1 MLHRLPGL
9 LSAASLSLVLAACA
23 TVPVP
28 APVEVPEVIQLSRA
42 GTPPRQIIQK
52 MRDAGM
58 VYRLDASQIARLQHD
73 GVTDTVLNYMQNTYI
88 EAVRRDQRLRDWN
101 RWWPDADG
109 YFYGGCYYQS
119 WPYGCRE

>member
-1 MLHRLPGL
+1 MLPRLMRFF
-9 LSAASLSLVLAACA
+9 SVASLSLLLAACA
-23 TVPVP
+23 TLPTP
-28 APVEVPEVIQLSRA
+28 APVKVPEVIQLSRT
-42 GTPPRQIIQK
+42 GTPPAQIIQK

-58 VYRLDASQIARLQHD
+58 VYRLNASQIARLQRD
-73 GVTDTVLNYMQNTYI
+73 GVSDAVLNYMQNTYI

-119 WPYGCRE
+119 WPYGCR

>member
-23 TVPVP
+23 TVPAP

-42 GTPPRQIIQK
+42 GTPPGQIIQK

-58 VYRLDASQIARLQHD
+58 VYRLKGSQMARLHQD
-73 GVTDTVLNYMQNTYI
+73 GVSDAVLNYMQHTYVD
-88 EAVRRDQRLRDWN
+88 AVRRDQRLRD
-101 RWWPDADG
+101 
-109 YFYGGCYYQS
+109 
-119 WPYGCRE
+119 

>member
-1 MLHRLPGL
+1 MLPRLMRFF
-9 LSAASLSLVLAACA
+9 SVASLSLLLAACA
-23 TVPVP
+23 TLPTP
-28 APVEVPEVIQLSRA
+28 APVKVPEVIQLSRA
-42 GTPPRQIIQK
+42 GTPPAQIIQK

-58 VYRLDASQIARLQHD
+58 VYRLNASQIARLQHD
-73 GVTDTVLNYMQNTYI
+73 GVSDAVLNYMQHTYI

-119 WPYGCRE
+119 WPYGCD

>member
-1 MLHRLPGL
+1 MLPRLMRFF
-9 LSAASLSLVLAACA
+9 SVASLSLLLAACA
-23 TVPVP
+23 TLPTP
-28 APVEVPEVIQLSRA
+28 APVKVPEVIQLSRA
-42 GTPPRQIIQK
+42 GTPPAQIIQK

-58 VYRLDASQIARLQHD
+58 VYRLNASQIARLQRD
-73 GVTDTVLNYMQNTYI
+73 GVSDAVLNYMQHTYI

-119 WPYGCRE
+119 WPYGCH

>member
-1 MLHRLPGL
+1 MLPRLMRFF
-9 LSAASLSLVLAACA
+9 SVASLSLLLAACA
-23 TVPVP
+23 TLPTP
-28 APVEVPEVIQLSRA
+28 APVKVPEVIQLSRA
-42 GTPPRQIIQK
+42 GTPPAQIIQK

-58 VYRLDASQIARLQHD
+58 VYRLNASQIARLQRD
-73 GVTDTVLNYMQNTYI
+73 GVSDAVLNYMQHTYI

-119 WPYGCRE
+119 WPYGCD

>member
-23 TVPVP
+23 TVPAP

-42 GTPPRQIIQK
+42 GTPPAQIIQK

-58 VYRLDASQIARLQHD
+58 VYRLKGSQMARLHQD
-73 GVTDTVLNYMQNTYI
+73 GVSDAVLNYMQNTYVD
-88 EAVRRDQRLRDWN
+88 AVRRDQRLRDWN
-101 RWWPDADG
+101 HWWPDADG

-119 WPYGCRE
+119 WPYGCR